1 MNGRQLVL
9 TACAKLASATCNGAS
24 GWSRF
29 LMELHQG
36 RTFCLL
42 KLAIYVLF
50 AIVCS
55 GAGRRD
61 FHGTIAA
68 IATGLVYAA

>member
-1 MNGRQLVL
+1 MSRSGDERSP
-9 TACAKLASATCNGAS
+9 ASP
-24 GWSRF
+24 SRF